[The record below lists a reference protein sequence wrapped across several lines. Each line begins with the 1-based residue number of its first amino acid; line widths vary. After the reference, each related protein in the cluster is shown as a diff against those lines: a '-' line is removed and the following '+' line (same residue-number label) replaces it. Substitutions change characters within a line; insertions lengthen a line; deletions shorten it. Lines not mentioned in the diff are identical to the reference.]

1 MARRPNYG
9 YEKRQRELK
18 KQKKKAEK
26 AERKR
31 LKKEAAE
38 AGDEVEVTLDDEVE
52 IASGED
58 DDNDDKPVWPGD

>member
-9 YEKRQRELK
+9 YEKRQRQLK

-26 AERKR
+26 AEKRR

-38 AGDEVEVTLDDEVE
+38 AGDELDGATE
-52 IASGED
+52 GD
-58 DDNDDKPVWPGD
+58 DDLASDDYVEELLRPEA